1 MNNPKPLP
9 LSRIPPHHGAV
20 GKALLVWIVSG
31 SFGLALLAWIVFGMA
46 GC

>member
-1 MNNPKPLP
+1 MKNPI
-9 LSRIPPHHGAV
+9 SRASSQIPAHRGAV

-31 SFGLALLAWIVFGMA
+31 SFGLALLAWIIFGMA